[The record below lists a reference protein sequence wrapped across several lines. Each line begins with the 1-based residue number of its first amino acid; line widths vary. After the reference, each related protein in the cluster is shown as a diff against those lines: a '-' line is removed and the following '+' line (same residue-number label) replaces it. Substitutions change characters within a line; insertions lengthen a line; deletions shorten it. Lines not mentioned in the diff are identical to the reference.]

1 MVAEKIS
8 YLIIDMLKEKENNES
23 ATLISKGLKNSLLNN
38 N

>member
-8 YLIIDMLKEKENNES
+8 YLIIDMLKEKENIES